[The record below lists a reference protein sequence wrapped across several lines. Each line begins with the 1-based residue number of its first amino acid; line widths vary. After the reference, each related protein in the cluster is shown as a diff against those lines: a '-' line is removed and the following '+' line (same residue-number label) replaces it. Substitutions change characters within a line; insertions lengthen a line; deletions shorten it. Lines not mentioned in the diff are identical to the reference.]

1 MDVHHIAELLPP
13 FLSRIPGAEPLRSE
27 PVVTERSGEAAL
39 EQSAALSSIQLR
51 LISIY
56 IDLLLRWN
64 SRINITAVRDPS
76 EIVTRH
82 FGESFFAARY
92 LFPRSTRIASD
103 ATSAI
108 QPNSGT
114 EAVPPPARVLD
125 LGSGAGFPGLP
136 IKIWAPDVHLTL
148 LESNFKK
155 ATFLREVVR
164 ALGLTAV
171 DVAAVR
177 GEDFSAQAD
186 VVTLRAVEC
195 FETILPTATRLVA
208 VNGRLGALIGQG
220 QVERAKELVPQMR
233 WGKPVPIPLS
243 SNRVLMVGCVPR

>member
-27 PVVTERSGEAAL
+27 PVVRERSGEAAL
-39 EQSAALSSIQLR
+39 EQSAALSSIQLQ

-64 SRINITAVRDPS
+64 SRINLTAVRDPS

-92 LFPRSTRIASD
+92 LFPRSTRMSGT
-103 ATSAI
+103 TSAI
-108 QPNSGT
+108 QRSSGA
-114 EAVPPPARVLD
+114 EVVSAPAHVVD